1 MNSHKLSNVSM
12 GETTLRDF
20 SDENG
25 KIMELSLFQ
34 KAKKKDQPDIEMPG
48 KLSIKVFSSDNLS
61 EF

>member
-25 KIMELSLFQ
+25 KTMELSLFQ
-34 KAKKKDQPDIEMPG
+34 KAKKKDQADIEMPG